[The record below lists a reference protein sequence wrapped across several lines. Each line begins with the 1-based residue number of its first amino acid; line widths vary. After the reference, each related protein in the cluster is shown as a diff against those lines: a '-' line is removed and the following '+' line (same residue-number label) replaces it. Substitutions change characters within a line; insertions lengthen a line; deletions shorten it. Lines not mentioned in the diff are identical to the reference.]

1 MLHVSPKAAAST
13 TARPEASLPSSSP
26 QSGRARLKC
35 QWEPFSA
42 IASEALPLLRR
53 QDAEIGVHTDAIPLD
68 PAWDRYFEYERCGI
82 LKIWTARHGDTMVGF
97 VNCFLTTSLLC
108 QSVLHGYA
116 EHFYLAPEW
125 RSGWTGRNM
134 LRSCRKAMEALG
146 AKVTRFHTN
155 DTYEPDE
162 HGRSRVGALLRADG
176 YEPIVTIWERV
187 TK

>member
-1 MLHVSPKAAAST
+1 MLHVSSKGLLST
-13 TARPEASLPSSSP
+13 TAQSAPSPPNRTQRSAP
-26 QSGRARLKC
+26 ARLRC

-42 IASEALPLLRR
+42 IVDELWPLLKR
-53 QDAEIGVHTDAIPLD
+53 QNAEIGVHTDAIPLD
-68 PAWDRYFEYERCGI
+68 PAWDTYFSYERAG
-82 LKIWTARHGDTMVGF
+82 LLRIWTARHGDTLVGF

-155 DTYEPDE
+155 DTYEPDA
-162 HGRSRVGALLRADG
+162 HGRSRVGGLLRADG

-187 TK
+187 S